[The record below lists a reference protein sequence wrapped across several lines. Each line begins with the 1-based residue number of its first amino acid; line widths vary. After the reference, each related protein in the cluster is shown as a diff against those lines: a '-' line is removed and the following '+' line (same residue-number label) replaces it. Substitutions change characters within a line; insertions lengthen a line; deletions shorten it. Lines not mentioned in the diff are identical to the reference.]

1 MLSIQSMILG
11 GLVYYINPLQIFV
24 ICCYFFKYK
33 YYFIMEDKETTQNII
48 KILSTDILS
57 FCTKVAHGKEIKS
70 GFFVNKKCIG
80 YIDNMTYEDPKIYII
95 THSDY
100 YKKIT
105 EHKEETMMSPVI
117 FTLQN
122 PVETT
127 KIEMLI
133 RSGIYKNFYYRTH
146 RLDVLHLTPLG
157 DQISIIEKIVQL
169 YNEKCR
175 ATIFIDGVSHA
186 GKSSIGYLVAKQL
199 GGKYC
204 HTFNPTDPGDQMSML
219 VLDAEIDDKPL
230 VVVLEE
236 VDIMIQNIHTQNLFH
251 NKEIPTAVHNKTT
264 WTSFL
269 DDMFIY
275 RKVILIM
282 TSNTSKKEIDQMD
295 VAYLREGRVHASFT
309 MPNVLPVC
317 H

>member
-1 MLSIQSMILG
+1 
-11 GLVYYINPLQIFV
+11 
-24 ICCYFFKYK
+24 
-33 YYFIMEDKETTQNII
+33 MEDKETTQNII
-48 KILSTDILS
+48 KILSKEILS
-57 FCTKVAHGKEIKS
+57 FCTKVVHGKEIKS
-70 GFFVNKKCIG
+70 GFFVSKKCIG
-80 YIDNMTYEDPKIYII
+80 YIDNMSYEDPKIYII
-95 THSDY
+95 TQTDY

-105 EHKEETMMSPVI
+105 EHKEECIMAPVDYS
-117 FTLQN
+117 FET

-133 RSGIYKNFYYRTH
+133 RSGIYKNFFYRTY
-146 RLDVLHLTPLG
+146 RLDVMHLTPMG

-175 ATIFIDGVSHA
+175 ATIFIDGVSRA

-204 HTFNPTDPGDQMSML
+204 HSFNPSDPGDQMSML

-236 VDIMIQNIHTQNLFH
+236 VDIMIQNIHTQTIFH

-282 TSNTSKKEIDQMD
+282 TSNTPKKEIDELD
-295 VAYLREGRVHASFT
+295 IAYLREGRVHRSFT
-309 MPNVLPVC
+309 MPNVLSVC

>member
-1 MLSIQSMILG
+1 MIMG
-11 GLVYYINPLQIFV
+11 CLVYYINPIQIFV
-24 ICCYFFKYK
+24 FICYFFNYK
-33 YYFIMEDKETTQNII
+33 YYFIFEDKETTQNIM
-48 KILSTDILS
+48 KILSKDIIAL
-57 FCTKVAHGKEIKS
+57 CTKVVHGKEVKS
-70 GFFVNKKCIG
+70 GFFISLKCIG
-80 YIDNMTYEDPKIYII
+80 YIDNLTFEDPKLYII
-95 THSDY
+95 TNVDY

-105 EHKEETMMSPVI
+105 EHKEESIIPIVQCQI
-117 FTLQN
+117 
-122 PVETT
+122 PVENK

-133 RSGIYKNFYYRTH
+133 RSGTYKNFYYRIYK
-146 RLDVLHLTPLG
+146 LDLTHLTPLC
-157 DQISIIEKIVQL
+157 DQIDIINKIVEI

-204 HTFNPTDPGDQMSML
+204 HSFNPTDPGDQMSML
-219 VLDAEIDDKPL
+219 VLDADMDDRPL

-236 VDIMIQNIHTQNLFH
+236 VDVLLMNIHEQKINH
-251 NKEIPTAVHNKTT
+251 NKEIPTSVHNKTT
-264 WTSFL
+264 WTTFL

-282 TSNTSKKEIDQMD
+282 TSNTLKQEIDKLD
-295 VAYLREGRVHASFT
+295 IAYLRQGRVHASFN

>member
-1 MLSIQSMILG
+1 
-11 GLVYYINPLQIFV
+11 
-24 ICCYFFKYK
+24 
-33 YYFIMEDKETTQNII
+33 MEDKETSQNII
-48 KILSTDILS
+48 KLLSKDIIS
-57 FCTKVAHGKEIKS
+57 WSTKISHGKEIKTGIFIS
-70 GFFVNKKCIG
+70 KYCIG
-80 YIDNMTYEDPKIYII
+80 YIDNMTYEDPKIHII
-95 THSDY
+95 TSLSY

-105 EHKEETMMSPVI
+105 EHKEESISPIVNVI
-117 FTLQN
+117 HPQI
-122 PVETT
+122 ETN

-133 RSGIYKNFYYRTH
+133 RMGTYKNFFYRTY
-146 RLDVLHLTPLG
+146 RLDLSHLIPLG
-157 DQISIIEKIVQL
+157 DQIPIIEQIIQL
-169 YNEKCR
+169 YTEKSR

-204 HTFNPTDPGDQMSML
+204 HSFNPTDPGDQMSML
-219 VLDAEIDDKPL
+219 VLDAELDDTPL

-236 VDIMIQNIHTQNLFH
+236 IDILIHNIHGQQVFH

-282 TSNTSKKEIDQMD
+282 TSNTPKHVLDQLD
-295 VAYLREGRVHASFT
+295 IAYLRKGRVHASFT
-309 MPNVLPVC
+309 MPHILPVC